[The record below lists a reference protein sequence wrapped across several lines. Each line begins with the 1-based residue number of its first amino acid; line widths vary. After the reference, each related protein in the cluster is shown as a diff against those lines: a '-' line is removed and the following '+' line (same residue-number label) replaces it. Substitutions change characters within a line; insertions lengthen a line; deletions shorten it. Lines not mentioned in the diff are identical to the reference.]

1 MDFFWALLGIFSLVS
16 GFYAI
21 RLYIQKETQKRFH
34 EYYRQYLEKDM
45 MDFYREMESYGL
57 LLQNRLES
65 FKNLIK
71 MQQKQLSQWE
81 EVYDFIKK
89 TKKGNEISDFI
100 DKSQSQLARLSGKV
114 EILEKEILQSRS
126 NQSSVMPREK
136 IKSPEAVSE
145 TFKEKKPLA
154 ETPARPPEKPP
165 VRPIPSASVISPP
178 PIRENYAEIE
188 VNYAEEILR
197 DESPPSAQKDPIDRQ
212 MDLARELRRER
223 ENKAGPTP
231 ESPFWKFAESLGKS
245 IAPLFGI
252 KNPPEV
258 SLPATKTGMYNP
270 PSTVDQGAFLR
281 KMEQQSGRTLSP
293 PVPPRPSV
301 KPENPQPEKPP
312 AEKNRDIIKI
322 HPDELEKLIAR
333 LQTPGENRVAAIRT
347 LMGYRFSL
355 QDISDFSGISMSELE
370 IIRNIYRL

>member
-81 EVYDFIKK
+81 EVYEFIKK

-100 DKSQSQLARLSGKV
+100 DKNQSQLARLSGKV
-114 EILEKEILQSRS
+114 EILEKEILQAGPGYSA
-126 NQSSVMPREK
+126 VMPREK
-136 IKSPEAVSE
+136 MKSPEAIPE
-145 TFKEKKPLA
+145 TIKEKKPLA

-165 VRPIPSASVISPP
+165 ARPIPSASVIPP
-178 PIRENYAEIE
+178 PPVREKYAEIE

-197 DESPPSAQKDPIDRQ
+197 EESPPLVQKDPIDRQ

-223 ENKAGPTP
+223 ENKAEPTP
-231 ESPFWKFAESLGKS
+231 ESPFWKFAEGLGKS
-245 IAPLFGI
+245 IAPMFGI
-252 KNPPEV
+252 KSPPEV
-258 SLPATKTGMYNP
+258 SAPPTTTGMYNP
-270 PSTVDQGAFLR
+270 PSAVDQGAFLR

-293 PVPPRPSV
+293 PAPLITSL
-301 KPENPQPEKPP
+301 KPEIPLTEKPP

-333 LQTPGENRVAAIRT
+333 LQTPGENRVMAIKS
-347 LMGYRFSL
+347 LMNYRFSL
-355 QDISDFSGISMSELE
+355 QDIADFSGISMSELE